1 MPGHYLSFHSE
12 NSAFDRVTS
21 KAAGSARQPIR
32 GYVQPADPVH
42 TAILVTSETPESV
55 SESSWVG
62 SATQNVIQPP
72 ALKVLES
79 ERRDTPILHI
89 RESQTE
95 DVPLAEALKKSR
107 KALLDLE
114 DGGLVR
120 SHKDTSGNE
129 DFGKPAV
136 LSTITLEHCKEPES
150 LSHPP
155 QAQHQFTESM
165 GRSEMVSYVQSEPVS
180 QDARVTGHKK
190 EAPRR
195 KRKVFTRSLSD
206 YTAPSQLQALKVK
219 HPAAEGQ
226 LELQG
231 PKAEGPHSELSML
244 DTKVSVAQLRSAF
257 LESASASKKPELQ
270 SRLERSTKGVG
281 LPTSVERER
290 GSQKPRRYFSPGESR
305 KTSERFRTQPITSA
319 ERKESDR

>member
-1 MPGHYLSFHSE
+1 MKEESARSSPELASESLTHRRCQPVPGHYLSFHSE

-42 TAILVTSETPESV
+42 TAMLVTSETPESV
-55 SESSWVG
+55 SECSWVG

-72 ALKVLES
+72 ALKVLEG

-89 RESQTE
+89 CESQAEE

-120 SHKDTSGNE
+120 SHEDTSGNE

-136 LSTITLEHCKEPES
+136 LGTITLEHRKEPES
-150 LSHPP
+150 PSHPP
-155 QAQHQFTESM
+155 QAQHQFPERM

-195 KRKVFTRSLSD
+195 KRKVLTRSLSD
-206 YTAPSQLQALKVK
+206 YTAPPQLQALKSK
-219 HPAAEGQ
+219 HPAAEGE

-231 PKAEGPHSELSML
+231 PKAEGPHLELSML

-257 LESASASKKPELQ
+257 LESASASKKPEL
-270 SRLERSTKGVG
+270 
-281 LPTSVERER
+281 
-290 GSQKPRRYFSPGESR
+290 
-305 KTSERFRTQPITSA
+305 
-319 ERKESDR
+319 